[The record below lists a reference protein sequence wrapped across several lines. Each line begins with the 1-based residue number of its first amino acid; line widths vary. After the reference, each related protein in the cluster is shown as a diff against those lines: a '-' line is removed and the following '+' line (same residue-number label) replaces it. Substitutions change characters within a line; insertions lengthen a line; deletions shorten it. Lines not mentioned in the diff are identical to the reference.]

1 MPLRGGSNGIQT
13 GKQQILELSADDAPV
28 EVPPDD
34 EVSWMSDGVESSDGV
49 GCDVDV
55 PR

>member
-1 MPLRGGSNGIQT
+1 M
-13 GKQQILELSADDAPV
+13 SADDAPI

-34 EVSWMSDGVESSDGV
+34 DVGWMSDGVESIDGV
-49 GCDVDV
+49 GSDGDA